1 MTTTDPATGTTTSQP
16 KVAPTVPQPV
26 ACEKLEIALDSMV
39 EKLKD
44 FHDGLAS
51 DEQAALMELLESAKT
66 HTDSIQARDEGELA
80 KIVYDKPIQVHAT
93 YAMKEKMKSLP
104 EIIRQREGE

>member
-1 MTTTDPATGTTTSQP
+1 MTTTEPTTRTSDA
-16 KVAPTVPQPV
+16 KVNREIGRPV

-39 EKLKD
+39 DKLKD
-44 FHDGLAS
+44 FHDNLDS
-51 DEQAALMELLESAKT
+51 EEQAALMELLESAKT

-104 EIIRQREGE
+104 DIIREREGE

>member
-1 MTTTDPATGTTTSQP
+1 MTTTE
-16 KVAPTVPQPV
+16 PTVRTSAAKARPEIGKPV

-39 EKLKD
+39 DKLKD
-44 FHDGLAS
+44 FHDGL
-51 DEQAALMELLESAKT
+51 DHEEQAALLELLESAKV
-66 HTDSIQARDEGELA
+66 HTDSIQARDEGDLA

-104 EIIRQREGE
+104 DIIRDREGA